1 MKKKLLFLG
10 TLMLSSIGAFA
21 QGWVAPELQIETSN
35 LEDVVG
41 QKVFLYN
48 KEAGGF
54 LRGLGEGS
62 SPHWGSRAGVAAA
75 GIDTV
80 IIQPAIASSVKEGTS
95 DTGNT
100 VWDAEW
106 DGNTY
111 ILQNYASHITSPRWD
126 EVWFGLSDFVTIWT
140 DRQNNVGSNENF
152 FWNIEK
158 NADGTY
164 AIKTSPKSTWLA
176 DVDLYA
182 SLIVKDQAGNDS
194 IVPAIKGGER
204 LGVDLAN
211 ADLVL
216 CFEGYNDGAAL
227 AYDWS
232 IVTVAAYEA
241 TDLETFNAEVARYNA
256 AVSLKAAIDDAKAKY
271 EGIVLTAA
279 EAAYANTASTLEE
292 LEAAKASVTQAIMDF
307 QEQQATPENPADM
320 SDAIENATFD
330 VIGDFTGWKG
340 TAFGAGGTTSTC
352 AELYDKS
359 SFHTYQDIVGLPKGV
374 YAVSVKGFY
383 RAGSISNDWNT
394 RNDASARHA
403 RLFAVSGND
412 SLTTA
417 IPSLSAAATPESTY
431 GGSTTGD
438 NGELYVP
445 NTMADFTKFKEA
457 GLINDVT
464 VLVPV
469 LNDSLRI
476 GVVKSNHI
484 GTDWCIVDDFTLEYY
499 GNSIAAYDLW
509 RNKILA
515 SIPTKDELIADDEVL
530 YTEAYLTAY
539 EEAVAAAKAETNP
552 ENMSAVI
559 AAIDP
564 AVQALATNIK
574 AYQAWLDKSAAVLDE
589 LNANA
594 GIEGDSVD
602 YLAYYFTDGTE
613 PGEVYPNGGY
623 EYIFDFHNLTNEQ
636 LEAEVH
642 NLDHWLTAAIKYGLK
657 EGGDCTSMLVNPSF
671 ADGFNGW
678 TNSKGETT
686 GLGNVGGKS
695 FFPNVEVYQ
704 GVVDIVQE
712 VTEVPAGIYSIS
724 VQAFERPAGNG
735 SYDGTE
741 AATVF
746 VFMNDFQS
754 PVMNIVT
761 DAMPAD
767 AAQDQVNCL
776 IGDGG
781 GAWPNDYNHNGE
793 WVPNSMDGASYTFNG
808 LSAKFTDDEDNPLPR
823 YLNKCYGIVGDDG
836 VMKIGLTSNGA
847 KIPEWV
853 LWANFKLTYEGKNE
867 AAITS
872 ILESTVAQAQ
882 AYLDEKSG
890 EMTSPASG
898 ALNDAIADAETAEG
912 YEGKSAALTAIN
924 STLAAAKENVE
935 AYAALT
941 AASDAMYAAAS
952 EYEATASQEAM
963 EKFNEAAGKA
973 DAAADFTTE
982 ELLALVEECNAAT
995 AALNVPATEGASD
1008 DNPLDMTL
1016 LINNAD
1022 FANNADDGSWTV
1034 VKEGIQNGPNWGG
1047 GNRAD
1052 NGFEFWNG
1060 DATTMVFDINQTL
1073 TSLPAGKYALGADV
1087 ANSINGATLGTNGG
1101 RAYLYATV
1109 VAGEE
1114 TKTYSTEIVPQEDAC
1129 DAVLNT
1135 WEVIFETPAD
1145 ARVIVGVKTVGTQ
1158 DARWFAGDNF
1168 TLTYFGTESSKENTG
1183 DPTGIEGVEDANKV
1197 VPVAIYSISGARVA
1211 TPVKGINIV
1220 KMSDGTVKKVFV
1232 K

>member
-21 QGWVAPELQIETSN
+21 QGWVAPELQVETAN

-54 LRGLGEGS
+54 LRGLGEDS

-95 DTGNT
+95 ETGNT
-100 VWDAEW
+100 VWDTEW
-106 DGNTY
+106 DGQTY

-126 EVWFGLSDFVTIWT
+126 EVWFGLMDYVTIWT
-140 DRQNNVGSNENF
+140 DRQNSVTGNENF

-176 DVDLYA
+176 DIDLYA

-227 AYDWS
+227 AYNWS

-241 TDLETFNAEVARYNA
+241 TDLEAFNAEVARYNA
-256 AVSLKAAIDDAKAKY
+256 AISLKAAIDDAKAKY
-271 EGIVLTAA
+271 EGIVLTTA

-292 LEAAKASVTQAIMDF
+292 LEAAKAVVTQAIMDY
-307 QEQQATPENPADM
+307 QEQQATPDNPSDM
-320 SDAIENATFD
+320 SDVIENATFD
-330 VIGDFTGWKG
+330 VVGDFTGWKG

-352 AELYDKS
+352 AELYDAS

-394 RNDASARHA
+394 RNDASVRNA
-403 RLFAVSGND
+403 RLFAVSGTD

-431 GGSTTGD
+431 GGSATGD
-438 NGELYVP
+438 NNELYVP
-445 NTMADFTKFKEA
+445 NTMYDFTLFKEA
-457 GLINDVT
+457 GLIKDVT

-469 LNDSLRI
+469 LNDSLRL
-476 GVVKSNHI
+476 GVVKTAHI
-484 GTDWCIVDDFTLEYY
+484 STDWCIVDDFTLKYY
-499 GNSIAAYDLW
+499 GNSLAAYELW
-509 RNKILA
+509 KNMVLA
-515 SIPTKDELIADDEVL
+515 SVPTKEELIASDEVL

-539 EEAVAAAKAETNP
+539 EEAIAAAKNETNP
-552 ENMSAVI
+552 DNMSAVI

-564 AVQALATNIK
+564 AVQALAANVK
-574 AYQAWLDKSAAVLDE
+574 AYQAWLDKAAAVLAE
-589 LNANA
+589 LDANE

-602 YLAYYFTDGTE
+602 YLAYYFMDNSE
-613 PGEVYPNGGY
+613 PGGEYPNGGY
-623 EYIFDFHNLTNEQ
+623 EYIYDEHNLTNEQ

-642 NLDHWLTAAIKYGLK
+642 NLDQWLTAAIKHGLK

-671 ADGFNGW
+671 ADGFTGW
-678 TNSKGETT
+678 TNSEG
-686 GLGNVGGKS
+686 GSVVGNVGGKS
-695 FFPNVEVYQ
+695 FLPNVEVYQ
-704 GVVDIVQE
+704 NVVDIVQV

-735 SYDGTE
+735 SFDGTE
-741 AATVF
+741 ESTTF
-746 VFMNDFQS
+746 IFMNEFQT
-754 PVMNIVT
+754 PVMNIVA
-761 DAMPAD
+761 DAMPAAD
-767 AAQDQVNCL
+767 AQDQVNCL
-776 IGDGG
+776 VGDGG
-781 GAWPNDYNHNGE
+781 GAWPNDYDQNGE
-793 WVPNSMDGASYTFNG
+793 WIPNSMDGASYAFQAK
-808 LSAKFTDDEDNPLPR
+808 SVKFTDEDGNPLPR
-823 YLNKCYGIVGDDG
+823 YENRCYGIVGDDG

-847 KIPEWV
+847 SIPEW
-853 LWANFKLTYEGKNE
+853 LIWANFKLTYEGKNE
-867 AAITS
+867 AAISS
-872 ILESTVAQAQ
+872 ILEATVAQAQ

-898 ALNDAIADAETAEG
+898 ALNDAIAAAEEAEG
-912 YEGKSAALTAIN
+912 YEGMNAALSAVN
-924 STLAAAKENVE
+924 AALSAAKENVE

-941 AASDAMYAAAS
+941 AAADALYAAVS
-952 EYEATASQEAM
+952 EYGDAASAEAIDM
-963 EKFNEAAGKA
+963 FNVAVAKVDEAA
-973 DAAADFTTE
+973 DLTTE
-982 ELLALVEECNAAT
+982 ELIALTEECNAAT
-995 AALNVPATEGASD
+995 AALKIPATDGVSD
-1008 DNPLDMTL
+1008 ENPLDMTS
-1016 LINNAD
+1016 LIINAD
-1022 FANNADDGSWTV
+1022 FANGAADGSWTV
-1034 VKEGIQNGPNWGG
+1034 VKSGIQNGPAWGG
-1047 GNRAD
+1047 GGRAD

-1060 DATTMVFDINQTL
+1060 DATTMEFDINQTL
-1073 TSLPAGKYALGADV
+1073 LSLPAGKYALGADV

-1109 VAGEE
+1109 LVGEE
-1114 TKTYSTEIVPQEDAC
+1114 TKTYSTEIVPQTEDC
-1129 DAVLNT
+1129 DVVLNT
-1135 WEVIFETPAD
+1135 WEVIFDVPAD
-1145 ARVIVGVKTVGTQ
+1145 AKVIVGVKTVGTQ
-1158 DARWFAGDNF
+1158 DAKWFAGDNF
-1168 TLTYFGTESSKENTG
+1168 TLTYFGTESAKENSG

-1197 VPVAIYSISGARVA
+1197 VPVAIYSVSGARVA